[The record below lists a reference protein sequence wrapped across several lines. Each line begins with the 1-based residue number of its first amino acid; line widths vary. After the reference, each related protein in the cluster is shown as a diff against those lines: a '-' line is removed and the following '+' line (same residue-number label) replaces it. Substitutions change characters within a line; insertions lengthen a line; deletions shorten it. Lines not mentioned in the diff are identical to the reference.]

1 MEENTKTPVELRR
14 DEVAQYD
21 HNIAV
26 LNAVLASLPQE
37 WPDDL
42 VKYRHPKKSH
52 ETVADVPDDRVD
64 EVAELWF
71 ADETRHRIK
80 TEKVERAKAAAI
92 LAVEESL
99 ADAV

>member
-1 MEENTKTPVELRR
+1 MEEKTPLEARR
-14 DEVAQYD
+14 EEVAQYD

-26 LNAVLASLPQE
+26 LTAVLDSLPQE

-42 VKYRHPKKSH
+42 AKWRKPKNQH
-52 ETVADVPDDRVD
+52 AAVEDVPDDRVD
-64 EVAELWF
+64 EVSALWF